1 LLRLTLLKVRTF
13 RISVLGG
20 FITRLGIGGLPFLLP
35 LLYQLGLKLAPWQSG
50 LLMMPTAAA
59 AMGMKLIAPK
69 VLARFGY
76 RQVLIVNTI
85 CIGLTIGLFSL
96 VGPST
101 PWYAI
106 AGIGLLQGFF
116 NSLQFSSM
124 NTLAYADVEAK
135 DSSMASTIASS
146 FQQLSMSFGLAAGS
160 IVTAWFLGRVPQT
173 DQVMVTKAL
182 HHAFIALAVM
192 TMLSSL
198 VFARLRRGDGESI
211 TTTKTATAVAQD
223 PAPLSQA

>member
-1 LLRLTLLKVRTF
+1 ME
-13 RISVLGG
+13 S
-20 FITRLGIGGLPFLLP
+20 
-35 LLYQLGLKLAPWQSG
+35 
-50 LLMMPTAAA
+50 
-59 AMGMKLIAPK
+59 
-69 VLARFGY
+69 
-76 RQVLIVNTI
+76 
-85 CIGLTIGLFSL
+85 
-96 VGPST
+96 
-101 PWYAI
+101 
-106 AGIGLLQGFF
+106 
-116 NSLQFSSM
+116 
-124 NTLAYADVEAK
+124 K
-135 DSSMASTIASS
+135 DSSMASTMASS

-211 TTTKTATAVAQD
+211 TQSKTATAVAQD

>member
-1 LLRLTLLKVRTF
+1 MPDYQGDEPRPLDVIGLILFSSGTAMLSWLLEIFGEHTLDPVTAMADAGLSIGAAGAYVWHAKRAQVPAAAPALLKVRTF

-20 FITRLGIGGLPFLLP
+20 FITRLGVGGLPFLLP
-35 LLYQLGLKLAPWQSG
+35 LLYQLGPGLPAWQSG

-76 RQVLIVNTI
+76 RQVLVVNTI
-85 CIGLTIGLFSL
+85 CIGLTIALFAL
-96 VGPST
+96 VGPGT

-124 NTLAYADVEAK
+124 NTLAYADVERRRTPAWPARSPVP
-135 DSSMASTIASS
+135 SSSC
-146 FQQLSMSFGLAAGS
+146 
-160 IVTAWFLGRVPQT
+160 R
-173 DQVMVTKAL
+173 
-182 HHAFIALAVM
+182 
-192 TMLSSL
+192 
-198 VFARLRRGDGESI
+198 
-211 TTTKTATAVAQD
+211 
-223 PAPLSQA
+223 